1 MTPSYL
7 SNFLHSG
14 PPQTAD
20 FEEMKL
26 NLEELK
32 EVNAQLTKENEELR
46 QRVSS
51 NKLFFAVYTPPLAL

>member
-1 MTPSYL
+1 MSKCCKANLFNFLTMTPSYL

-26 NLEELK
+26 NLEQLK

-46 QRVSS
+46 QRVS
-51 NKLFFAVYTPPLAL
+51 